1 MLLLALVWI
10 HEEVMRIGNK
20 EVRLVYLAEPL
31 SEADIRELEYAFNR
45 VIAQLPFYLTKEL
58 RRRLEKIEW
67 IIRADEKLREVADE
81 IKRYKEALRGDDV
94 RLTIGE
100 RIALLGQLEKWR
112 RAIKER
118 VGFPERRS

>member
-20 EVRLVYLAEPL
+20 EVRLVYLAEPI
-31 SEADIRELEYAFNR
+31 SEEDVQELEYAFNR

-67 IIRADEKLREVADE
+67 IVRADEKLRVVADE
-81 IKRYKEALRGDDV
+81 IKRYKEALRGDEV

-100 RIALLGQLEKWR
+100 RVALLQQLEKWR
-112 RAIKER
+112 RTIKER
-118 VGFPERRS
+118 VGFPERGS

>member
-20 EVRLVYLAEPL
+20 EVRVVYLAEPM
-31 SEADIRELEYAFNR
+31 SEEDVQELDYAFNR

-67 IIRADEKLREVADE
+67 IIRADEKLRVVADE

-100 RIALLGQLEKWR
+100 RIALLQQLEKWR
-112 RAIKER
+112 RTIKER
-118 VGFPERRS
+118 VGFPGRRS